1 MVSINSLSVTKTKKI
16 GYYVIK
22 ILFTLDSFH
31 SIDPDV
37 AAFSPVQERLWL
49 GRGVLTGIMGKKS
62 ETFAGEYL
70 TEGQKTP
77 VKLRSATTLRA
88 ISAFEARVD
97 TKNNP
102 VWYSFGRVVLA
113 LRYLLAK
120 KE

>member
-1 MVSINSLSVTKTKKI
+1 MTNNIPDITLATSFLHLIHSYFSFDSITR
-16 GYYVIK
+16 
-22 ILFTLDSFH
+22 DSY
-31 SIDPDV
+31 V
-37 AAFSPVQERLWL
+37 AAFSPAQERLWL
-49 GRGVLTGIMGKKS
+49 GKGVLTGIMGKKG

-102 VWYSFGRVVLA
+102 VWYSFGRVVMA